1 MVARKSTILLFLA
14 AAAASVT
21 MNTAGHAKSTAGT
34 AAAGNIAADGATE
47 AFRNTGPDG
56 YAAESMTADIADT
69 TIFDTLDEVVVTGSN
84 NAVSRNLLPYTVS
97 TVNSSKIA
105 ATGRTQLLSAISGQ
119 VPGLFISQRSIFG
132 FGISNGGSGGIKIR
146 GVGGDG
152 TTNAVLMMVDGQP
165 QFAGIYSHH
174 VADFYDSEYVE
185 RVEVLRGPASV
196 LYGSNA
202 MGGVINVITKNADR
216 EGFHLNLN
224 SQYGSYNTW
233 QTSLSAT
240 ARYGRF
246 SALVSG
252 SYGRTD
258 GTVENF
264 DFRQASGYVKLGY
277 DFSESWKLQADYT
290 IMKFL
295 GNDPIYAKLGNP
307 ESTDIYHQDIARGE
321 TSLALSNAY
330 ERTNGTVRVYYS
342 YGNHFIH
349 DPEYFHSLD
358 DRFGVLAYQNVDLWK
373 GASATIGF
381 DFNRYSGEIPVSGG
395 TEHQEGSKTTISR
408 KSITEYSPYLT
419 LAQEFFG
426 GRLTLNGGLRMAN
439 SDMFATQWIPQFGI
453 IGHPGAGWT
462 LKASVAKGYR
472 NPSFREL
479 YLYMP
484 ANPELEPE
492 SMVNYEATV
501 GKSFSRWLNVD
512 VTGYYSRGSNLIQT
526 APNPETGQP
535 LNQNTGSFIN
545 KGVEVSASSSPLDN
559 LNLRA
564 SYSYLHTTLTNLTGA
579 PKHQYFLGV
588 SWQALPK
595 FRVDAELQG
604 ISGLYV
610 HETMPHESYA
620 LLNLKLSYDV
630 LRWMQIFADLDNL
643 TNTRYTIVYGY
654 EMPGITAMVG
664 FRLHF

>member
-1 MVARKSTILLFLA
+1 MVTRASAILLFLA
-14 AAAASVT
+14 ATVAPMT
-21 MNTAGHAKSTAGT
+21 MNAGDFATGTANIINTCPDGT
-34 AAAGNIAADGATE
+34 AA
-47 AFRNTGPDG
+47 
-56 YAAESMTADIADT
+56 ESHTTTAADT

-132 FGISNGGSGGIKIR
+132 FGISNGGSG
-146 GVGGDG
+146 
-152 TTNAVLMMVDGQP
+152 
-165 QFAGIYSHH
+165 
-174 VADFYDSEYVE
+174 DSEYVE

-216 EGFHLNLN
+216 EGFHLNLS

-290 IMKFL
+290 IMRFL

-373 GASATIGF
+373 DASATIGF

-395 TEHQEGSKTTISR
+395 TEHQEGSKATISR

-501 GKSFSRWLNVD
+501 GKSFSRWLSVD

-579 PKHQYFLGV
+579 PKHQYFLDV